1 MSPIFNHICVATNLN
16 TCSILFLLSLL
27 KLWCFELWS
36 FLHFWCTF
44 VLQGPSPPSFA
55 IWSWY
60 FQLSFGHKFQPMI
73 MMLVERSWVPLCG
86 WCCRCFGTKLI
97 LDVSLATASPVHLE
111 CYINALQCYTC
122 KFWIVTICH
131 NDRWNIYI
139 YICIFI
145 LSLSFEIFR
154 HAPTVIFF
162 SRRFQCG
169 NHMKPF
175 IARTRRGN
183 WRWDLVFFA
192 AGGRFFS
199 GKQPWLT
206 LSVCRWHI
214 PNRSTLGTVWWM
226 NLPEVYEF
234 KLLQHQHLNKI
245 HRHLLPIRS
254 DEARVISFGTH

>member
-139 YICIFI
+139 YMHLYI
-145 LSLSFEIFR
+145 
-154 HAPTVIFF
+154 VIVI
-162 SRRFQCG
+162 RDFQTCT
-169 NHMKPF
+169 NS
-175 IARTRRGN
+175 
-183 WRWDLVFFA
+183 DLFFA
-192 AGGRFFS
+192 TIPVRKPYETIHCQDQKRKLAVRLGLFCGRWAFF
-199 GKQPWLT
+199 
-206 LSVCRWHI
+206 
-214 PNRSTLGTVWWM
+214 
-226 NLPEVYEF
+226 
-234 KLLQHQHLNKI
+234 
-245 HRHLLPIRS
+245 
-254 DEARVISFGTH
+254 